1 MRTGEKRIHYLKII
15 RQLSTYRKKEM
26 SQKGREKSL
35 RHLFSC
41 HFATVRICDDV
52 LICAL
57 GKRCPAVA
65 RAHSL

>member
-1 MRTGEKRIHYLKII
+1 
-15 RQLSTYRKKEM
+15 M

-35 RHLFSC
+35 GHLFSC
-41 HFATVRICDDV
+41 HFPTVRIFDDV

-65 RAHSL
+65 RAHSLYKVSVLLKAFNAYEVVAA